1 MVILPRKLTNA
12 SAEVSKNK
20 NNTRHIN
27 KYYILHMSHIQR
39 VNQKAYF
46 VIPDTNLSAVKVQ
59 QYNASTKKL
68 RLTELA
74 S

>member
-12 SAEVSKNK
+12 SAEVSKNE

-46 VIPDTNLSAVKVQ
+46 VIPDTNLCAVKGQ
-59 QYNASTKKL
+59 KYNVPTKKL

-74 S
+74 R